1 MGACNQLLV
10 QQDFEINP
18 TGPVWTY
25 TGTPSFMAGFTP
37 ANASPA
43 NSPIGIGGSRAW
55 HVESEGGGLTLE
67 FANQQ
72 IPAGS
77 TARLQFKLAAMHL
90 TGSSGGPDNLDYVLV
105 AISTDGGATFYPR
118 VRVRGAVANNSTWSY
133 NAATTASVPH
143 LPMTEALFQ
152 PQNSGQQ
159 EVEGISTVEI
169 TFDST
174 VTQVAVRITA
184 RSSSG
189 SDDWLVDN
197 VMLYAE

>member
-1 MGACNQLLV
+1 
-10 QQDFEINP
+10 
-18 TGPVWTY
+18 
-25 TGTPSFMAGFTP
+25 
-37 ANASPA
+37 
-43 NSPIGIGGSRAW
+43 
-55 HVESEGGGLTLE
+55 
-67 FANQQ
+67 
-72 IPAGS
+72 
-77 TARLQFKLAAMHL
+77 
-90 TGSSGGPDNLDYVLV
+90 
-105 AISTDGGATFYPR
+105 
-118 VRVRGAVANNSTWSY
+118 
-133 NAATTASVPH
+133 
-143 LPMTEALFQ
+143 MTEALFQ